1 MKKSDSELFMSL
13 FNYITGKNE
22 TGKVIHQYCPRALM
36 VKLWYIRLIKNLS
49 YYYLFLK
56 FQKPKYL

>member
-22 TGKVIHQYCPRALM
+22 TGKVIQCSPILPTSFIGETI
-36 VKLWYIRLIKNLS
+36 VLIR
-49 YYYLFLK
+49 
-56 FQKPKYL
+56 